1 MEYLKLV
8 RWSNLIMIALTQ
20 YLVRYMLIQPPLI
33 VYGLQP
39 ILGHGLFLL
48 FVLSTIL
55 ISAGGYVINDYF
67 DIKIDA
73 INKPQE
79 LTVGRSIKR
88 RYALTLHLILTGV
101 GVALAFL
108 VGYNAG
114 NWQLGFIQV
123 ISAAMLF
130 IYSQTY
136 KKTFL
141 IGNLMIAILTAT
153 AVLAVP
159 FFEVRALS
167 TFAHL
172 HPETAT
178 VYDYLVLVLISYTA
192 FAFYT
197 TLIREIAKDAQDV
210 VGDSHVGSRS
220 LPVVW
225 GLKTTKWIVSALTLG
240 LVGAVIFVQI
250 FLFQQSI
257 GTEAAQASLL
267 VPVYLFSVLIMA
279 VGALFST
286 MVAEKPSDYK
296 RVSLLLKL
304 TMLFGVLNIAVSSWD
319 YVMANPTMLL
329 QLK

>member
-8 RWSNLIMIALTQ
+8 RWANLLMIALTQ

-39 ILGHGLFLL
+39 ILNHVQFLL
-48 FVLSTIL
+48 FVLSTVF
-55 ISAGGYVINDYF
+55 ISAGGYIINDYF

-73 INKPQE
+73 INKPDE
-79 LTVGRSIKR
+79 LTVGRTIKR
-88 RYALTLHLILTGV
+88 RYALTLHLILSGI
-101 GVALAFL
+101 GVALAFFI
-108 VGYNAG
+108 GYYAG

-123 ISAAMLF
+123 IATALLF

-136 KKTFL
+136 KRSFL
-141 IGNLMIAILTAT
+141 IGNLMIAVLTAT

-159 FFEVRALS
+159 FYEYLS
-167 TFAHL
+167 LATLANL

-178 VYDYLVLVLISYTA
+178 VYDNITRLIIVYTI

-225 GLKTTKWIVSALTLG
+225 GLKATKWIVAGLTFV
-240 LVGAVIFVQI
+240 LV
-250 FLFQQSI
+250 
-257 GTEAAQASLL
+257 ASLIAIQIYL
-267 VPVYLFSVLIMA
+267 FKQGATLEPVYLFLVLIMA
-279 VGALFST
+279 LGALFST
-286 MVAEKPSDYK
+286 MVADKPSDYK

-304 TMLFGVLNIAVSSWD
+304 TMLFGVLHIAVSSWE
-319 YVMANPTMLL
+319 YVMGNPTMLL
-329 QLK
+329 QLG